1 MPNWTKEQLNAI
13 NEEGTNIIV
22 SAGAGSGKTAVL
34 SERVL
39 RKLRQGVNINEL
51 LILTFTNAAAKE
63 MKERIRKKIKED
75 PSLKEQL
82 DLIDE
87 AYITTFDAFSLSTVK
102 KYHYLLNLSKDVQ
115 IVDASLIRLQKEKII
130 NEIFNRLYDE
140 ENNLFEKLIKDFCV
154 KDDIQIREYILSIND
169 KLDLKINKKEY
180 LNSYL
185 DKYFTSEKID
195 SDIKLFEKI
204 LLTKIEELNDLVHDL
219 SFYTDGE
226 YFSKV
231 SDYIKSLLESKNY
244 DDILKNIDVKIPNL
258 PKNSDHT
265 AKEIKDNIS
274 KILKELKLLCKY
286 KNIDEIKKQILLT
299 KDYVKIIIDII
310 LELDEKINK
319 YKYKNDSYEFNDIAV
334 LSINLLKEN
343 DDVRIEMKNSF
354 NEIMV
359 DEYQDTNDI
368 QEEFI
373 NLISNNNVYMVGDI
387 KQSIY
392 RFRNANPYI
401 FKNKYDR
408 YSRNDNGIKID
419 LNKNF
424 RSREEVLNN
433 INIIFE
439 TIMDDV
445 IGGAEY
451 KVSHKMIFGNSSY
464 NIEGKTNQNNNIEIY
479 NYKYDKTS

>member
-63 MKERIRKKIKED
+63 MEERIRKKIKKENF
-75 PSLKEQL
+75 LKDQL

-87 AYITTFDAFSLSTVK
+87 AYITTFDSFSLSTVK
-102 KYHYLLNLSKDVQ
+102 KYHYLLNVSKDVQ

-130 NEIFNRLYDE
+130 DEIFNRLYDE
-140 ENNLFEKLIKDFCV
+140 ENFLFEKLIKDFCV

-180 LNSYL
+180 LTSYL
-185 DKYFTSEKID
+185 DKYFNQEKID
-195 SDIKLFEKI
+195 NDIKLFEKI
-204 LLTKIEELNDLVHDL
+204 LLTKIEELNDLVHEL
-219 SFYTDGE
+219 SFFTDGE

-231 SDYIKSLLESKNY
+231 SDSIKKLLESKTYN
-244 DDILKNIDVKIPNL
+244 DILKNIDVKIPNL
-258 PKNSDHT
+258 PKNSEDT

-274 KILKELKLLCKY
+274 KIIKEVKSLCKY
-286 KNIDEIKKQILLT
+286 ANIDEIKKQILLS

-310 LELDEKINK
+310 LELDEKINE
-319 YKYKNDSYEFNDIAV
+319 YKNKNDSYEFNDIAV

-343 DDVRIEMKNSF
+343 DDVRLEMKNSF

-373 NLISNNNVYMVGDI
+373 NLISNNNDYMVGDI

-401 FKNKYDR
+401 FKNKYDK
-408 YSRNDNGIKID
+408 YSKNDGGIKID

-424 RSREEVLNN
+424 RSREEVLDN
-433 INIIFE
+433 INTIFNL
-439 TIMDDV
+439 IM
-445 IGGAEY
+445 
-451 KVSHKMIFGNSSY
+451 NSC
-464 NIEGKTNQNNNIEIY
+464 I
-479 NYKYDKTS
+479 